1 MLNNLKNSYNSL
13 LEKAQDK
20 ELIDEI
26 KKLGDDIVSLED
38 NINSREKEFN
48 ELKNDYI
55 KAVKSNS
62 FKVTADDGKDNL
74 TLEDIGKKVIER
86 RKEK

>member
-26 KKLGDDIVSLED
+26 KKLGDDIVSLEN
-38 NINSREKEFN
+38 NINSKEKEFN
-48 ELKNDYI
+48 ELRQDYI
-55 KAVKSNS
+55 KVVKSTS
-62 FKVTADDGKDNL
+62 FKVTADNEKENL
-74 TLEDIGKKVIER
+74 TLEDIAKEVIKR
-86 RKEK
+86 RK